1 MDVGRRFQHDCQKT
15 AGGAPHGLEEEVGA
29 TGGSPAGFV
38 GGVVRE
44 FAAGEPPPAEGTV
57 ADLDDV

>member
-1 MDVGRRFQHDCQKT
+1 LSET
-15 AGGAPHGLEEEVGA
+15 AGGAPHGLEEEVGV

-44 FAAGEPPPAEGTV
+44 FAAGESPASGEPPPAEGTV